1 MNLLISKTNII
12 KTVDDWKQ
20 FAPPMSKEKHWK
32 KDRSAMSLAEFMTDK
47 KQVKKLEQVLEGLKY
62 KTRGYI
68 QCTPEAVTSLPGSG
82 KGRCHD
88 LLMIGNDFVV
98 GIEAKV
104 TERFGES
111 IAKEQKGASGN
122 KLYRIDSLAKDLFGC
137 EVNEDYEGL
146 KYQLLTGVMG
156 TLIEAVKNSK
166 SKALFLVIVFTDGIT
181 AQGQKAKNNNDND
194 YSEFCKYLGLEE
206 NGGTI
211 TKLNINLTIKK
222 IEVSLKS

>member
-1 MNLLISKTNII
+1 MNLLISKTDII

-20 FAPPMSKEKHWK
+20 FAPPKDKDKHWK
-32 KDRSAMSLAEFMTDK
+32 KGRSAMSLAEFMTDTER
-47 KQVKKLEQVLEGLKY
+47 VAELEQELKEL
-62 KTRGYI
+62 GYDTSECI
-68 QCTPEAVTSLPGSG
+68 QCTPEAITKLPG
-82 KGRCHD
+82 KGNGRNHD
-88 LLMIGNDFVV
+88 MLMIGKDFVV

-104 TERFGES
+104 TEPFGES
-111 IAKEQKGASGN
+111 IAKEQKGASEN

-137 EVNEDYEGL
+137 EVNEDYEDL

-181 AQGQKAKNNNDND
+181 AQGRKAKNNNDND